1 MGIVAASSSQQE
13 YNHLGDK
20 RDSVRVGY
28 RQFAMPEI
36 PKKPS
41 LVPYLENEEVDK
53 RGAGPPRYIKK
64 KELG

>member
-1 MGIVAASSSQQE
+1 MGRVAASSSQQE

-28 RQFAMPEI
+28 RQFVMPET
-36 PKKPS
+36 PTKPS
-41 LVPYLENEEVDK
+41 LIPYLENEEVDK
-53 RGAGPPRYIKK
+53 RDVGHIK